1 MAHDVR
7 IAISCPDR
15 TGLLSALTG
24 RLFDLGADMGD
35 ASFAVLGESAEFATV
50 ARLPDSIS
58 ADDVRNALAALPEIE
73 NADISVTAFSLGVT
87 HGESAHVTHRIEVRG
102 TDRPGLVAR
111 LTEAF
116 ADYGANIVRM
126 DCERISGGRAEDY
139 VIRIEAWIPETRAE
153 TCLAAVDNTAQSL
166 GLSSTSSEL

>member
-15 TGLLSALTG
+15 SGLISALTG
-24 RLFDLGADMGD
+24 YLFDLGADMGD
-35 ASFAVLGESAEFATV
+35 ASFAVLSGAAEFAAV
-50 ARLPDSIS
+50 ARLPDDV
-58 ADDVRNALAALPEIE
+58 APDDVRTRLASLPELAG
-73 NADISVTAFSLGVT
+73 ADITVTAFSTGAAR
-87 HGESAHVTHRIEVRG
+87 GDSADATHRVEIRG

-116 ADYGANIVRM
+116 ADYDANIEYMV
-126 DCERISGGRAEDY
+126 CERVSGGAAEDY
-139 VIRIEAWIPETRAE
+139 VIRIEVSIPADRAE

-166 GLSSTSSEL
+166 GLSSSAEAL

>member
-15 TGLLSALTG
+15 TGLLSAVTG
-24 RLFDLGADMGD
+24 RLFDLEADIGD
-35 ASFAVLGESAEFATV
+35 ASFAVLDQAAEFATV
-50 ARLPDSIS
+50 ARLPDTL
-58 ADDVRNALAALPEIE
+58 APDAVHDALRELTELAG
-73 NADISVTAFSLGVT
+73 ADISVTPFALNPT
-87 HGESAHVTHRIEVRG
+87 HSESGRVTHRIEVRG

-126 DCERISGGRAEDY
+126 DCERIRGNAADDY
-139 VIRIEAWIPETRAE
+139 LVRIEAWIPEARAE

-166 GLSSTSSEL
+166 GLSSHAEPA

>member
-35 ASFAVLGESAEFATV
+35 ASFAVLGEAAEFATV
-50 ARLPDSIS
+50 ARLPDSVA
-58 ADDVRNALAALPEIE
+58 ADDVRDALAALPELDG
-73 NADISVTAFSLGVT
+73 ADITVAAFSLGVT
-87 HGESAHVTHRIEVRG
+87 HGESAHVTHRVEVRG

-126 DCERISGGRAEDY
+126 DCERTSGGKAEDY
-139 VIRIEAWIPETRAE
+139 VIRIEAWMPEDRAE

-166 GLSSTSSEL
+166 GLSSTSDAL

>member
-15 TGLLSALTG
+15 TGLLSVLTG

-35 ASFAVLGESAEFATV
+35 ASFAVLGEAAEFTAV
-50 ARLPDSIS
+50 ARLPDEVGT
-58 ADDVRNALAALPEIE
+58 DDVHNALAALPEIDDAE
-73 NADISVTAFSLGVT
+73 ISVAAFSLGVT
-87 HGESAHVTHRIEVRG
+87 HGESAQVTHRVEVRG

-126 DCERISGGRAEDY
+126 DCQRISGGRAEDY
-139 VIRIEAWIPETRAE
+139 VIRIEAWIPEDRAE

-166 GLSSTSSEL
+166 GLSSSAEAI

>member
-15 TGLLSALTG
+15 TGLLSAITG
-24 RLFDLGADMGD
+24 RLFDLGADIGD
-35 ASFAVLGESAEFATV
+35 TSFAVLGEAAEFATV
-50 ARLPDSIS
+50 ARLPDPLS
-58 ADDVRNALAALPEIE
+58 ADEVRDTLASLDELDG
-73 NADISVTAFSLGVT
+73 ADITVAPFTLGAT
-87 HGESAHVTHRIEVRG
+87 HTESGQVTHRIEVRG

-116 ADYGANIVRM
+116 SDYGANIVRM
-126 DCERISGGRAEDY
+126 DCERERGASAEDY
-139 VIRIEAWIPETRAE
+139 VVRIEAWIPDARAQ

-166 GLSSTSSEL
+166 GLSSRSEPA

>member
-15 TGLLSALTG
+15 TGLLSAVTG
-24 RLFDLGADMGD
+24 RLFDLEADIGD
-35 ASFAVLGESAEFATV
+35 ASFAVLGQAAEFATV
-50 ARLPDSIS
+50 ASLPD
-58 ADDVRNALAALPEIE
+58 ALEAREVKDALAGLEE
-73 NADISVTAFSLGVT
+73 LDGADISVTPFSLGVT
-87 HGESAHVTHRIEVRG
+87 HSESGQVTHRIEVRG

-116 ADYGANIVRM
+116 ADYGAPIVRM
-126 DCERISGGRAEDY
+126 DCERVRGGASEDY
-139 VIRIEAWIPETRAE
+139 VIRIEAWIPDARAE

-166 GLSSTSSEL
+166 GLTSRAEPA